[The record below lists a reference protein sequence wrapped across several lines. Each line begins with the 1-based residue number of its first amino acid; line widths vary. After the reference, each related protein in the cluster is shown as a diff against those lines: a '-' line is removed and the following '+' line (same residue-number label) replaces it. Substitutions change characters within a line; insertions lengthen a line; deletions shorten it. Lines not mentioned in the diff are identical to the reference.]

1 MSKMYNVRIPDELS
15 DKVEE
20 LAEEFDRSK
29 SYIVKKAIEEYIGE
43 YTDAMIAKKRLEDK
57 KDKIITDAEMR
68 RRLGI
73 KSSL

>member
-29 SYIVKKAIEEYIGE
+29 SYIV
-43 YTDAMIAKKRLEDK
+43 
-57 KDKIITDAEMR
+57 
-68 RRLGI
+68 
-73 KSSL
+73 